1 LRLLRN
7 ATVAPCS
14 SETHAAASQF
24 PDREPECLLNKVAV
38 GAMLAP
44 PELIR
49 LQHAMPTTSLDELT
63 QQVRQFAAERDWD
76 QFHTPKNLAM
86 ALVAE
91 AGELAAEFQ
100 WLTAAQSAAPDPEQL
115 ARIRAESA
123 DVLIYLVR
131 LAERLGFDLLAA
143 ANAKLKENER
153 RYPVE
158 KARGSSKKYTEY

>member
-1 LRLLRN
+1 
-7 ATVAPCS
+7 
-14 SETHAAASQF
+14 
-24 PDREPECLLNKVAV
+24 
-38 GAMLAP
+38 
-44 PELIR
+44 
-49 LQHAMPTTSLDELT
+49 MPTTPLDDLT

-100 WLTAAQSAAPDPEQL
+100 WLTSAQSAAPSPEQL

-143 ANAKLKENER
+143 ANAKLADNER

-158 KARGSSKKYTEY
+158 KVRGSSKKYTEY